1 MKAIDIDVVMTDCY
15 CSDCGPGRVY
25 TIEKEQL
32 RGLDRKYYYVF
43 SEIKWSTSKPNDP
56 TARKARTLD
65 GVIVYED
72 VDYRREVSKETY
84 RNFVEDCLHEVLGD
98 SEDAAMGN
106 GSYADQRNGK
116 EFHNEIR

>member
-1 MKAIDIDVVMTDCY
+1 MEKIDVVMTDCY
-15 CSDCGPGRVY
+15 CSQCGPGKVY
-25 TIEKEQL
+25 TIERETE
-32 RGLDRKYYYVF
+32 RGLDGKYYWKF
-43 SEIKWSTSKPNDP
+43 NEIKWWTGKPNDC
-56 TARKARTLD
+56 TARRAITLD
-65 GVIVYED
+65 GVKVYED